1 MATANESTP
10 RQSLDVSRT
19 FNAPPELVF
28 KAWSAAEHLSRWFS
42 PHGFTIPECEV
53 EFRPGGKFELRMKS
67 DDGTYDQWLRGHYV
81 EIVPHSRL
89 VLDVA
94 VITLEGKPLFSA
106 LTTVGIQPVAGGTE
120 MTVNQRYTALDPS
133 MGDFTRGAEEGW
145 AQTLDRLGKE
155 LERMGAA

>member
-1 MATANESTP
+1 MATPTDPQQPRESLT
-10 RQSLDVSRT
+10 VSRT

-28 KAWSAAEHLSRWFS
+28 RAWSAAEHLRNWFS

-53 EFRPGGKFELRMKS
+53 EFRPGGKFDLRMTS

-89 VLDVA
+89 VLDVT
-94 VITLEGKPLFSA
+94 VITFEGKPLFSA
-106 LTTVGIQPVAGGTE
+106 LTTVGFAPVNGGTA

-145 AQTLDRLGKE
+145 AQTLERLEAEVG
-155 LERMGAA
+155 RMG